1 MNPFNRFMASPAG
14 RILRIVAGSAIIA
27 WGVLTIGDGDG
38 MLIVAAGVLPILTG
52 VFNICVVGPL
62 IGGPISG
69 SKVRAANS

>member
-1 MNPFNRFMASPAG
+1 MNPFIRFIASPAG
-14 RILRIVAGSAIIA
+14 RILRIVAGSATIA
-27 WGVLTIGDGDG
+27 WGVLAIGGDDG
-38 MLIVAAGVLPILTG
+38 MLIAAAGVLPILTG